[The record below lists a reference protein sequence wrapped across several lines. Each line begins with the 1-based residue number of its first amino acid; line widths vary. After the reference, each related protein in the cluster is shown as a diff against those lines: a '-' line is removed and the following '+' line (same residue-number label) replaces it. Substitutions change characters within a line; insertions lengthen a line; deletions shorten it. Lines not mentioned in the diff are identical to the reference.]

1 MGPAVERTARFND
14 GSGTLRKIYYLA
26 SPYHHDHVSVRR
38 RRYGQAVRAAAA
50 LMARGTLVFS
60 PIVHNH
66 PLVETR
72 LIASSQE
79 YAARWRFWRLYD
91 FAMLARCQ
99 GLLVLKIP
107 GWEQSRGVNAE
118 LKEARR
124 LGKPVGYVEPRSLA
138 IIWEKKTGKMGRR

>member
-1 MGPAVERTARFND
+1 MRSKKVQME
-14 GSGTLRKIYYLA
+14 IYYLA
-26 SPYHHDHVSVRR
+26 SPYHHDRVSVRR
-38 RRYGQAVRAAAA
+38 RRYRQAVRAAAG
-50 LMARGTLVFS
+50 LMAKGTLVFS

-79 YAARWRFWRLYD
+79 YAARWRFWRVYD

-107 GWEQSRGVNAE
+107 GWEQSRGVKAE

-124 LGKPVGYVEPRSLA
+124 LRKPVGYVDPLSLTVTWA
-138 IIWEKKTGKMGRR
+138 PSTQRR

>member
-1 MGPAVERTARFND
+1 MGPAVGRTARFND
-14 GSGTLRKIYYLA
+14 GSGSLRKTYYLA
-26 SPYHHDHVSVRR
+26 SPYHHDRVSVRR
-38 RRYGQAVRAAAA
+38 RRYGQAVRAAAG

-66 PLVETR
+66 PLVETG

-124 LGKPVGYVEPRSLA
+124 LGKPVGYVDPRSLA
-138 IIWEKKTGKMGRR
+138 ITWGPSTQRR